1 MVFSISFNLL
11 SMFLRVGLLLH
22 LFTEL
27 RMFLLLLDCCFLGFF
42 NFFFC
47 VFFFPVLEL
56 FLDLFADLEMDVFI

>member
-47 VFFFPVLEL
+47 VFFSCVGI
-56 FLDLFADLEMDVFI
+56 VS